1 MVTKEGAVVHV
12 TGGASGFFVNQST
25 DSAFNAAADAERG
38 AVYPTLSHLL
48 LAVSPAFAAWY
59 AQRQAEGDQVEKI
72 KLEELL
78 ASLRPL
84 PSSNVSA
91 QNWFAPRTAVDQHNL
106 FSHAEGILGDESL
119 PYLSSEV
126 SAQKQWLVEYTAVKT
141 SKEDAD
147 IRLYYAIEYENQF
160 AEAATRGAMRIVDG
174 GDVSAA

>member
-91 QNWFAPRTAVDQHNL
+91 Q
-106 FSHAEGILGDESL
+106 
-119 PYLSSEV
+119 
-126 SAQKQWLVEYTAVKT
+126 KQWLAEYTAVKT

-174 GDVSAA
+174 DGAGAA